1 MGEWGRNIAAGF
13 NISALGKKEVSSWS
27 QFLME
32 ELALDGRW
40 CMKGISQL
48 QKGRQDDLV
57 MDTNVPV
64 HSGLLGPES
73 GKSFLHLS

>member
-1 MGEWGRNIAAGF
+1 MDEQRYIAAGC
-13 NISALGKKEVSSWS
+13 NISALGKKEISSWS

-40 CMKGISQL
+40 CMKGILQL
-48 QKGRQDDLV
+48 PKGRQDDPV

-73 GKSFLHLS
+73 GKSLLYRW